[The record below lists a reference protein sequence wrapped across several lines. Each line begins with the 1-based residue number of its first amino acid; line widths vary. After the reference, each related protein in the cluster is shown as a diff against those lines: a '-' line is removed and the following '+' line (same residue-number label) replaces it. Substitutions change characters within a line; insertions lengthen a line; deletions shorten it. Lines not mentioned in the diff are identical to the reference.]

1 MIFVSYFEVEEK
13 LVHLLQ
19 KQISF
24 FEKSFG
30 ASPKIIGGR
39 EQKKLVGCSQKNWWG
54 SPRKTGGAVGKK
66 FGAGTPVVEPAPEAS
81 KRGFKGSPVGF
92 GSTTPNQLNLDFST
106 ASSSCASPISLRAV
120 KISSCRS
127 AEKVSSTLP
136 SNVPSSKYPFKK
148 EIFAFA
154 ISSAFV

>member
-13 LVHLLQ
+13 LVRLLQ

-39 EQKKLVGCSQKNWWG
+39 EQKKMVGCSQKNWWG
-54 SPRKTGGAVGKK
+54 SPRKIGGAAGKK

-81 KRGFKGSPVGF
+81 KRGFKGAPMRFKSTSTHSVLLHLLQHSYDFYNGF
-92 GSTTPNQLNLDFST
+92 SFLF
-106 ASSSCASPISLRAV
+106 
-120 KISSCRS
+120 
-127 AEKVSSTLP
+127 
-136 SNVPSSKYPFKK
+136 
-148 EIFAFA
+148 
-154 ISSAFV
+154 